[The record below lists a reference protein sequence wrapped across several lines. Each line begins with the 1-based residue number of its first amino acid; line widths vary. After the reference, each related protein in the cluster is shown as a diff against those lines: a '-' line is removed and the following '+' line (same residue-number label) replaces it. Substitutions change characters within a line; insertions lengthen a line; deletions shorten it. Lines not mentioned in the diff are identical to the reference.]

1 MATKTKGKSARR
13 SLTTGVGTCSFPHL
27 FPATI
32 RKRDDGSE
40 GYEVQIII
48 PKSDRA
54 ACRALLTAVKEVGE
68 EQWGANWKGVKNAL
82 HDGDREKNKITGDG
96 TTAGERYPERANS
109 FFFTARTKFPIAV
122 VDRQR
127 NLITDPG
134 AVYAGCKIK
143 LAVDVYAYSNQSQG
157 IGFGLNGVQFV
168 ADGEPLGGG
177 GKPAVETMF
186 DVLDALDDE
195 ELDEDSFEDDEYED
209 DEPEPEPKPRARRTR
224 AAAKPAA
231 TRRRRK
237 PEPEPEPEDDEDD
250 LYDDED
256 EDEYEYD
263 DL

>member
-13 SLTTGVGTCSFPHL
+13 TLTTGVGTCSFPHL

-186 DVLDALDDE
+186 DVLDDE

-224 AAAKPAA
+224 AAAAKPAA

-250 LYDDED
+250 LDDDED
-256 EDEYEYD
+256 EDEDEYD

>member
-13 SLTTGVGTCSFPHL
+13 TLTTGVGTCSFPHL

-186 DVLDALDDE
+186 DVLDDE
-195 ELDEDSFEDDEYED
+195 DSFEDSFEDDEYED
-209 DEPEPEPKPRARRTR
+209 DEPEPEPKPRPRRTR

-237 PEPEPEPEDDEDD
+237 PEPEPEPEDDDEDD
-250 LYDDED
+250 LYDDDED

>member
-1 MATKTKGKSARR
+1 MATKTKGKSASR

-68 EQWGANWKGVKNAL
+68 EEWGANWKSVKNAL

-143 LAVDVYAYSNQSQG
+143 LAVDVYA
-157 IGFGLNGVQFV
+157 
-168 ADGEPLGGG
+168 
-177 GKPAVETMF
+177 
-186 DVLDALDDE
+186 
-195 ELDEDSFEDDEYED
+195 
-209 DEPEPEPKPRARRTR
+209 
-224 AAAKPAA
+224 
-231 TRRRRK
+231 
-237 PEPEPEPEDDEDD
+237 
-250 LYDDED
+250 
-256 EDEYEYD
+256 
-263 DL
+263 